1 MKKLISLLLM
11 IALTITAFPMISYAA
26 QPKLSIASVE
36 ATPGETF
43 EIYIN
48 LTNNPGIVSANLKVE
63 FGEGLTLVGATN
75 GTAFTKLTYIPPK
88 QISAGGTI
96 SSSCQFAWMG
106 FDIADKDI
114 KNGKIL
120 TLKFKVNDKAKPGS
134 SYNINVYNEAG
145 NVIDKNLN
153 EISLSAKATV
163 KVIDDTDSEYTSP
176 MVALIKK
183 IVSFMRK
190 IISLLS
196 KNL

>member
-11 IALTITAFPMISYAA
+11 IALIITAFPMICSAV
-26 QPKLSIASVE
+26 QPRLSMHSVE
-36 ATPGETF
+36 AALGETL
-43 EIYIN
+43 EIDIN

-75 GTAFTKLTYIPPK
+75 GTAFSKLTYIPPK
-88 QISAGGTI
+88 QISSGGTI
-96 SSSCQFAWMG
+96 TSGCQFAWMG

-153 EISLSAKATV
+153 EISLSAKSTI
-163 KVIDDTDSEYTSP
+163 KVISDTDSEYMSP

>member
-11 IALTITAFPMISYAA
+11 IVLTITAFPMISYAA

-36 ATPGETF
+36 AAPGETF
-43 EIYIN
+43 EIDIN

-75 GTAFTKLTYIPPK
+75 GTAFSKLTYIPPK
-88 QISAGGTI
+88 QISSGGTI
-96 SSSCQFAWMG
+96 TSGCQFAWMG

-120 TLKFKVNDKAKPGS
+120 TLKFKVNDKAEPGS
-134 SYNINVYNEAG
+134 SYNINVYNESG
-145 NVIDKNLN
+145 NVVDRNLN
-153 EISLSAKATV
+153 EISLSAKSTV
-163 KVIDDTDSEYTSP
+163 KVISDTDSEYMSP

-190 IISLLS
+190 IIYLLS

>member
-1 MKKLISLLLM
+1 MSK
-11 IALTITAFPMISYAA
+11 
-26 QPKLSIASVE
+26 
-36 ATPGETF
+36 G
-43 EIYIN
+43 
-48 LTNNPGIVSANLKVE
+48 
-63 FGEGLTLVGATN
+63 
-75 GTAFTKLTYIPPK
+75 
-88 QISAGGTI
+88 
-96 SSSCQFAWMG
+96 
-106 FDIADKDI
+106 KDI

-134 SYNINVYNEAG
+134 SYNINVYNEDG

-190 IISLLS
+190 IIYLLS

>member
-11 IALTITAFPMISYAA
+11 TVLIITAFPMICSAV
-26 QPKLSIASVE
+26 QPRLSMPSVE
-36 ATPGETF
+36 AALGETF
-43 EIYIN
+43 EIDIN
-48 LTNNPGIVSANLKVE
+48 LTNNSGIVSANLKVE

-75 GTAFTKLTYIPPK
+75 GTVFSKLTYIPPK
-88 QISAGGTI
+88 QISSGGTI

-163 KVIDDTDSEYTSP
+163 KVIDDTDSEYMSP